1 MMLKIAWHAGT
12 GDILLMMLPL
22 VIASHYDADAELTRY
37 SQAVL
42 KGMLF

>member
-12 GDILLMMLPL
+12 GDILLMML
-22 VIASHYDADAELTRY
+22 VIASHYDADVELTRY